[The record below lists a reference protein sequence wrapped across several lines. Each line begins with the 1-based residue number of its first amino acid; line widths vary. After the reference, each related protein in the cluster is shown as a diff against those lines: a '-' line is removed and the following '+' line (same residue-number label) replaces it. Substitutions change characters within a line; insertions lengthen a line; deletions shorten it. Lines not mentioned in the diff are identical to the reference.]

1 MKMRING
8 LAQMNNISVD
18 LIHGAIVSI
27 SWVAVAHYHLCLAKM
42 TLGLLLLLL
51 LLLHIC
57 LMWSSTDT
65 AVLVTRTRTSEASS
79 WQGSVCKENQ
89 LN

>member
-1 MKMRING
+1 MRING

-18 LIHGAIVSI
+18 LIHSAIVSI
-27 SWVAVAHYHLCLAKM
+27 SGVAVAHYHLCLAKM

-51 LLLHIC
+51 LLLLHIC

-65 AVLVTRTRTSEASS
+65 AVLDTRTRTSEASS
-79 WQGSVCKENQ
+79 
-89 LN
+89 